1 MPACRDAVCLTRD
14 KSQGQEPRP
23 ARKACFPA
31 RPAACQTAGRA
42 AAKVPAVTE
51 VDHTGKPDGLTNYR
65 ASK

>member
-1 MPACRDAVCLTRD
+1 MPACRDAVCRTWD

-31 RPAACQTAGRA
+31 RPAACPTAGRA
-42 AAKVPAVTE
+42 ATPVPAVTE
-51 VDHTGKPDGLTNYR
+51 VDLTGKPDGLPNYR